1 MATDTSPLRVAVA
14 QFGSS
19 NDKSKNLVKFRE
31 MAARARDLGAS
42 IVCFPELCNTTY
54 FCWESNP
61 DNFGLAEPI
70 PGPTTEAVG
79 DIARE
84 MQLTIICSIYEKAES
99 PDCFNSAFIVNSRG
113 ELTGLY
119 RKNSIPLSVG
129 KNGVNAN
136 EKMYFRPG
144 NLGFPVFDTE
154 YGVKL
159 GVLICYDRH
168 YPEAARVLALGGADI
183 LFVPTATWREP
194 MRWAWELELRA
205 HAFAN
210 AYYVCGVNK
219 VGLEEGGSPTN
230 RYFGCSLIVNPRGEI
245 VVQAGTEG
253 DEVVA
258 ADIDREVLE
267 TQRRLW
273 PVFRDRRPDLY
284 GALTE

>member
-1 MATDTSPLRVAVA
+1 MANNTPPLRIAAA
-14 QFGSS
+14 QFGST
-19 NDKSKNLVKFRE
+19 NDKQRNLEKFRA

-61 DNFGLAEPI
+61 ALFGLAEPI
-70 PGPTTEAVG
+70 PGPTTAAVG

-84 MQLTIICSIYEKAES
+84 MGLTILCSVYECAG
-99 PDCFNSAFIVNSRG
+99 PDYFNSTFIVNARG
-113 ELTGLY
+113 EMTGLY

-144 NLGFPVFDTE
+144 NLGFPVFDTD
-154 YGVKL
+154 YGIRL
-159 GVLICYDRH
+159 GILICYDRH
-168 YPEAARVLALGGADI
+168 FPEAARVLALGGADI

-219 VGLEEGGSPTN
+219 VSLEEGGSPTN
-230 RYFGCSLIVNPRGEI
+230 RYFGCSLIVSPRGEI

-253 DEVVA
+253 DEVVV
-258 ADIDREVLE
+258 ADFDRDLLE
-267 TQRRLW
+267 EQRRLW

-284 GALTE
+284 GPLTR